1 MKKMKASGNFYQ
13 LVKIEKGVAIDKHT
27 ISQNDIETLSFNTN
41 AKKLLEKDLVIISGA
56 SAKALK
62 EKL

>member
-13 LVKIEKGVAIDKHT
+13 LVKIEGGVAIDKHT
-27 ISQNDIETLSFNTN
+27 IYHKDIEPLSFKTN
-41 AKKLLEKDLVIISGA
+41 AKKLLEKDLVIISGL
-56 SAKALK
+56 SAKSLR